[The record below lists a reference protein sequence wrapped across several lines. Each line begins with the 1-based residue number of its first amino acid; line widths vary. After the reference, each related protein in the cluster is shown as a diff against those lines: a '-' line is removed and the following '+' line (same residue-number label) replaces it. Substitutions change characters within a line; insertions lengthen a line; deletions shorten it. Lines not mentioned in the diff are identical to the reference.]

1 MAARAV
7 NSRRSV
13 PDSLPRLPGPRYSA
27 LARHISAEI
36 EAGRYRVG
44 DKIPT
49 EAELQQRFDV
59 SRHTVREALRDLKTQ
74 GLLTARAGIGTVVR
88 AKAPSGRFTMGV
100 GTLRELIQFV
110 EATRMRVVGTRE
122 VIADEAL
129 AQKLGAKKGQ
139 QWIEVSVLR
148 FLPDERTP
156 VGTMS
161 IYLRPEHADVVGRID
176 RSRQPVFSL
185 LERHHGVRIAE
196 VRQQIVAQNIGK
208 ATARALD
215 ARVGCAALEI
225 TRHFLDPQ
233 DRVSLV
239 SVGLYPS
246 DRFIHSTRFRL
257 QNEHAEETP

>member
-1 MAARAV
+1 
-7 NSRRSV
+7 
-13 PDSLPRLPGPRYSA
+13 
-27 LARHISAEI
+27 
-36 EAGRYRVG
+36 
-44 DKIPT
+44 
-49 EAELQQRFDV
+49 
-59 SRHTVREALRDLKTQ
+59 
-74 GLLTARAGIGTVVR
+74 
-88 AKAPSGRFTMGV
+88 
-100 GTLRELIQFV
+100 
-110 EATRMRVVGTRE
+110 MRVVGSGE

-129 AQKLGAKKGQ
+129 AHKLGAKKGQ
-139 QWIEVSVLR
+139 QWVEVSVLR

-161 IYLRPEHADVVGRID
+161 IYLRPEHADVVARID

-215 ARVGCAALEI
+215 ARVGCPALEI

-246 DRFIHSTRFRL
+246 DRFTHTTRFRL
-257 QNEHAEETP
+257 QSEHAEETP